1 MTMDPPE
8 KECWERGNGYANT
21 CQSICHAENQIDFS
35 TATIKCV
42 SLTVDLHIRQL
53 RPAETKP
60 VNYNKSLRE
69 SILLSIQRVHLV
81 VSPHPLP
88 PRGKQKIKPND
99 MKRV

>member
-1 MTMDPPE
+1 MDPPE

-60 VNYNKSLRE
+60 VNYNKSPPAKYIALYTE
-69 SILLSIQRVHLV
+69 STPCSQ
-81 VSPHPLP
+81 SAPTAT
-88 PRGKQKIKPND
+88 
-99 MKRV
+99 